1 MRTIVPIDTELVS
14 TPAPAHHHIALFR
27 AGDSIYAVTEEG
39 DFVATPVAPLPDVT
53 RFGCTPNLAPELLT
67 CR

>member
-39 DFVATPVAPLPDVT
+39 DFVATPVAPMPTLHASDVPQIS
-53 RFGCTPNLAPELLT
+53 RRSC
-67 CR
+67 